1 MEAKVY
7 IPADAKRRFFKPRP
21 ISYALWQKVEDELD
35 RLQREGVITP
45 VTFSDWATPI
55 VPIVKPDGS
64 VCICGDY
71 KVTIN
76 AVAKLETYPLP
87 KIEDLFTAL
96 SGGTVFSKLDL
107 SHAYQQIVVHE
118 DSRQYTTINTH
129 KGLFRYQR
137 LPFGIASAPAIF
149 QRTMETLLSN
159 IPGVVVY
166 LDDILVSGKDAD
178 IHLDQV
184 MERLE
189 RAGLTLKQ
197 SKCTYGVSSVEY
209 LGHVIDKDGLR
220 PSPSKVEAIQ
230 AAPEPKDT
238 TELKSFLGLLNYYSK
253 FLPNLAVV
261 LSPLYRLLHKKIK
274 WSWSDKETEAF
285 QKAKSL
291 LQSSNLLVHYDSQ
304 KEIIVSCDAS
314 PYGLGAVLGHKL
326 EDGSERPV
334 AYISRTLSQPERNYS
349 QLDKEGLAVIYAV
362 KKFHHYLSGCKFTIY
377 SDHKLLK
384 YLFSEVQ
391 PTPRMAA
398 ARIQRWA
405 LILGSYQYTIQYRQG
420 NKMCNADALS
430 RLPLPYLDGDSS
442 TTEDSSVSLLLNH
455 LSEAIVTASQI

>member
-1 MEAKVY
+1 MSWIGCNGKE
-7 IPADAKRRFFKPRP
+7 
-21 ISYALWQKVEDELD
+21 SS
-35 RLQREGVITP
+35 P

-64 VCICGDY
+64 VRICGDY
-71 KVTIN
+71 TVTIN
-76 AVAKLETYPLP
+76 GVAKLETYPLP
-87 KIEDLFTAL
+87 KIEDLFT
-96 SGGTVFSKLDL
+96 GGTAFSKLDL
-107 SHAYQQIVVHE
+107 S
-118 DSRQYTTINTH
+118 
-129 KGLFRYQR
+129 
-137 LPFGIASAPAIF
+137 P
-149 QRTMETLLSN
+149 
-159 IPGVVVY
+159 
-166 LDDILVSGKDAD
+166 
-178 IHLDQV
+178 
-184 MERLE
+184 
-189 RAGLTLKQ
+189 
-197 SKCTYGVSSVEY
+197 
-209 LGHVIDKDGLR
+209 
-220 PSPSKVEAIQ
+220 
-230 AAPEPKDT
+230 

-334 AYISRTLSQPERNYS
+334 ARTLSPPERNYS
-349 QLDKEGLAVIYAV
+349 HLEKEGLSVIYAV

-377 SDHKLLK
+377 SDHKPLK

-442 TTEDSSVSLLLNH
+442 TT
-455 LSEAIVTASQI
+455 